1 MSCVP
6 GPGATTR
13 ETSVTANPRARVDHS
28 GVTTTGAPGDSAL
41 PDFDPDVIVDLDLRE
56 ELRAGVPPLARI
68 NEEAD
73 RLGPGG
79 VLHLRTPFQPRPLFA
94 LLGQRGFLHH
104 SQPFAEDDW
113 SSWFWRADTPPE
125 RRVAAPQPSAAVEEG
140 VLDLRALPPPE
151 PLLIILDRIGHYPE
165 PFDVLLPFDPDV
177 LRDFL
182 AAQGWT
188 ATLMEVGTDG
198 VRLRIEQEN
207 R

>member
-1 MSCVP
+1 V
-6 GPGATTR
+6 
-13 ETSVTANPRARVDHS
+13 NHS
-28 GVTTTGAPGDSAL
+28 GVTTDAPGDSTL
-41 PDFDPDVIVDLDLRE
+41 PDFDPDVIVELDLRE

-68 NEEAD
+68 NAEAD

-125 RRVAAPQPSAAVEEG
+125 RRPEPDAPVPSQPSPDDA
-140 VLDLRALPPPE
+140 LDLRLLPPPE
-151 PLLIILDRIGHYPE
+151 PLLIILDRVGHHPE

-188 ATLMEVGTDG
+188 ATLVEAGTDG
-198 VRLRIEQEN
+198 VRLRIAKGKGA
-207 R
+207 

>member
-1 MSCVP
+1 MDRSI
-6 GPGATTR
+6 
-13 ETSVTANPRARVDHS
+13 
-28 GVTTTGAPGDSAL
+28 VTTTGAPGDAAL

-68 NEEAD
+68 NDAAD
-73 RLGPGG
+73 HLSPGG

-125 RRVAAPQPSAAVEEG
+125 RRVALDAPVPSPQSPGDA
-140 VLDLRALPPPE
+140 LDLRLRPAPE
-151 PLLIILDRIGHYPE
+151 PLLIILERIGRHPE
-165 PFDVLLPFDPDV
+165 PFDVLLPFDPDM
-177 LRDFL
+177 LRTFL

-188 ATLMEVGTDG
+188 ATLVEAGTDG
-198 VRLRIEQEN
+198 VRLRIEQGD